1 MPNDQFRTNF
11 AKVLKKAGDKWPLL
25 IKKVAVDLGRKV
37 VQGSPVDTG
46 RFKSNWV
53 YGNGTI
59 NTATTDAT
67 NIDAMVGITAG
78 VETWTPG
85 AIIYI
90 TNSLPY
96 ARRLEY
102 GWSKQAPQGMV
113 RLAVQDF
120 KANVNSAAKAL

>member
-1 MPNDQFRTNF
+1 MVNDQFRANF

-25 IKKVAVDLGRKV
+25 IKKVAIDLGRKIV
-37 VQGSPVDTG
+37 SGSPVDTG

-53 YGNGTI
+53 YGSGNV
-59 NTATTDAT
+59 NTTQTDAT
-67 NIDAMVGITAG
+67 NVNSMVVITQEIEAW
-78 VETWTPG
+78 VPG
-85 AIIYI
+85 TIIYI

-120 KANVNSAAKAL
+120 KTNVNNAAKSL